1 VVLKAEKPKH
11 FQHPRELSTLGDHI
25 RKRRLDLGLFQK
37 QLAGQIGTSEDT
49 IYRWESNESSPQVQF
64 IPAILKFLD
73 YNPLPL
79 PDSSADKIVF
89 YRQVLG
95 LSQRRLA
102 KQIGIDP
109 KALGLS
115 ERGRRPLPKKLLKF
129 LESVY
134 SCVVAVNSNFD
145 DLIAK

>member
-1 VVLKAEKPKH
+1 VTLKARRPPDSKYPK
-11 FQHPRELSTLGDHI
+11 QLKTLGDHI

-37 QLAGQIGTSEDT
+37 QLAEQIGVSEET
-49 IYRWESNESSPQVQF
+49 IYNWESNESSPQFQF
-64 IPAILKFLD
+64 IPAIVRFLD

-79 PDSSADKIVF
+79 PDAPHQRLVF
-89 YRQVLG
+89 YRQVFG
-95 LSQRRLA
+95 LSQRKLA
-102 KQIGIDP
+102 KKIRIDP

-115 ERGRRPLPKKLLKF
+115 ERGRRPLSKKLLKF